1 MKNKRKGTIKIFKF
15 LLVGIIGISILGCNP
30 DNPEP
35 NNPSTGTALQ
45 WNVTIDGQTY
55 SWQGS
60 YPNNLGG
67 GTATAGSNG
76 TSSQPF
82 SIACVGPG
90 GTSLGI
96 SLPVYNSGTYNLN
109 LTNYALS
116 NYIAVVIN
124 GTPNYSTSYGG
135 SVTVNVTQFPSN
147 VNGVIKGNFIGT
159 IGKSPALG
167 GGTTPI
173 TGSFDALRS
182 N

>member
-1 MKNKRKGTIKIFKF
+1 MKTVKSKLVRVFNTLF
-15 LLVGIIGISILGCNP
+15 LGFGIIVIASCNP
-30 DNPEP
+30 DNPQP

-109 LTNYALS
+109 SSNYALS
-116 NYIAVVIN
+116 NYIAVVLN

-135 SVTVNVTQFPSN
+135 TVTVNVTQFPSN
-147 VNGVIKGNFIGT
+147 VNGVIKGNFSGT